1 MWPLLRPKPM
11 DKTDMAIDVT
21 AQQMLSVVSR
31 VPASGSSLKKAA
43 SMDSNLASLAAEQT
57 AAGEKESHTTWGR
70 WTADEHESFLT
81 GLKIYGREWK
91 KVATCIPTR
100 TAAQI
105 RSHAQK
111 YFARVSKEKQQ
122 LELSALKLQSLA
134 ADVDTPLC
142 VVEHYAAE
150 TERSSQRSIV
160 KSIFDNPSGAEF
172 RVSKT
177 LASLRNK
184 YETLEAELMQTKAP
198 SSLDSTASDCPAT
211 LALAMEQR
219 ALREAAEARY
229 ELKKLSPPTQTK
241 QKVDVPEEP
250 SSLPHVSLA
259 SMPSRS
265 SGVFDSSQVLA
276 LSQVS
281 SNLVKEKQ
289 GNRNRISTIKD
300 EQRSASLQ
308 MIREQLMKHGRPSKI
323 QKTEH
328 SSV

>member
-1 MWPLLRPKPM
+1 
-11 DKTDMAIDVT
+11 MAIDVT
-21 AQQMLSVVSR
+21 AQHMLSVVSR
-31 VPASGSSLKKAA
+31 VPASSSLKKAS

-57 AAGEKESHTTWGR
+57 AAGEKESHTWGR

-91 KVATCIPTR
+91 KVATRIPTR

-134 ADVDTPLC
+134 ADDDTPLS
-142 VVEHYAAE
+142 VVENYAAE

-160 KSIFDNPSGAEF
+160 KSILENPSSAEF
-172 RVSKT
+172 RVSST

-184 YETLEAELMQTKAP
+184 YETLEAELMQKKAP
-198 SSLDSTASDCPAT
+198 SSPASTVSDCPAT

-289 GNRNRISTIKD
+289 GNRNMRISTIKD

-308 MIREQLMKHGRPSKI
+308 MIREQLMKHDRPSKI
-323 QKTEH
+323 QKTGH